1 MHWETAAGREKDP
14 EPGEQEQST
23 GKFHMLEGVIKKPN
37 ILCAE
42 FTINKI
48 WNKF

>member
-23 GKFHMLEGVIKKPN
+23 GKFHVLEGGIKKPN

-42 FTINKI
+42 FTINKT
-48 WNKF
+48 

>member
-1 MHWETAAGREKDP
+1 MHWETAAGREKDQ

-23 GKFHMLEGVIKKPN
+23 GKVHMLEGVIKKPN
-37 ILCAE
+37 ILYAE

-48 WNKF
+48 